1 MESTQKIYDATLYL
15 KNNYKRTHVQDIK
28 NELRQLGLDETQIA
42 FMLKKY
48 HELKNNYDNARQLG
62 NKHVRYLIFGIVL
75 LSIGFCIFFGS
86 ILFDLHSKYIL
97 LSFVLCITLGI
108 VLLQKGSIVL
118 RM

>member
-1 MESTQKIYDATLYL
+1 MEPTQKIYEATLYL
-15 KNNYKRTHVQDIK
+15 KSNYKRMHIQDIK
-28 NELRQLGLDETQIA
+28 NELRQLGLDDAQLA

-62 NKHVRYLIFGIVL
+62 NKHVRYLIFGVIL

-86 ILFDLHSKYIL
+86 ILFDIHSRYVL
-97 LSFVLCITLGI
+97 FSFVFCITAGI
-108 VLLQKGSIVL
+108 VLLQKGAVVL